1 MKILIR
7 NFYSVIL
14 KIGFDPR
21 KFLLNLKLIPPFLLS
36 FLKFKIKS
44 LNHENFKH
52 VELNA
57 QLFDY
62 NSSAGDVNSH
72 YFWQDLIVASK
83 INALKIKSHNDIGS
97 RIDGFIAHLSAS
109 KIKTNIFDIRKLEYK
124 IPNVKFTQLDLM
136 KNIPKE
142 LEESCYSLSCLHTL
156 EHFGLGRYGDT
167 IDLDGYILGL
177 NQMKKLIKSNGYF
190 FLSVPV
196 GRQRV
201 EFNAHRIFDPNH
213 ILALLKNEFDL
224 LEFILI
230 DDSCEVTHYKEIK
243 KNMCNHL
250 KYSCGIFFF
259 KKK

>member
-1 MKILIR
+1 MKNLFR
-7 NFYSVIL
+7 SLYSTLL
-14 KIGFDPR
+14 KIGFDPLR
-21 KFLLNLKLIPPFLLS
+21 FLLNLKLIFPFILN

-44 LNHENFKH
+44 LNHKNFKY
-52 VELNA
+52 VTMNA
-57 QLFDY
+57 QLFDHKS
-62 NSSAGDVNSH
+62 NAGDVNTH
-72 YFWQDLIVASK
+72 YFWQDLIVAAK
-83 INALKIKSHNDIGS
+83 INELKIKFHNDIGS

-109 KIKTNIFDIRKLEYK
+109 NIQTNIFDIRRLDYK

-136 KNIPKE
+136 KKIPKE
-142 LEESCYSLSCLHTL
+142 LEESCNSLSCLHTL

-177 NQMKKLIKSNGYF
+177 NQMKKLVKSNGYF

-213 ILALLKNEFDL
+213 ILALLKNDFDL

-230 DDSCEVTHYKEIK
+230 DDSYRITYHKEIK
-243 KNMCNHL
+243 KKICNHL